1 MYFIYGIIIAVSLL
15 VDQMTKYA
23 ASVCLKNRPSIH
35 LIGDFL
41 KFTYVENK
49 GAAFGILQNQRT
61 IFIIVTIILILGII
75 YAIFFYK
82 KITKYTKFSLVLI
95 LCGALGNFIDRIRL
109 RYVIDFIDVTF
120 GSLYN
125 FPVFNVADCF
135 VVVGTLMIV
144 LLIILNKFEKSDID
158 EYD

>member
-1 MYFIYGIIIAVSLL
+1 MYFVYGIIVIISLL
-15 VDQMTKYA
+15 ADQLTKYA
-23 ASVCLKNRPSIH
+23 ASLYLKNQSSIH

-61 IFIIVTIILILGII
+61 IFIVVTVILIIGIF

-82 KITKYTKFSLVLI
+82 KITRYAKFSLVLI

-109 RYVIDFIDVTF
+109 KYVIDFIDVTF
-120 GSLYN
+120 GSFYN

-135 VVVGTLMIV
+135 VVVGTLMIA
-144 LLIILNKFEKSDID
+144 LLILLDKFEKR
-158 EYD
+158 ELNE